1 VVQRQILLAFSIYL
15 FNLIDIVQIKVFVIY
30 KIKFYDKKFRC
41 TNNNTSELHAMDKY
55 NILFSQQISIKLN
68 PYKG

>member
-1 VVQRQILLAFSIYL
+1 MVQRQILLAFSIYL

-41 TNNNTSELHAMDKY
+41 TNNNTSENNALDTQY
-55 NILFSQQISIKLN
+55 ILFPQQITIKLN
-68 PYKG
+68 LYKD